1 MTFVRFM
8 VHFASLADPRVERT
22 RHHGLRELVFMTVL
36 AVVCGEESWDDTADF
51 ASERKDW
58 RGTLLNLPHG
68 TPCADTFRRVW
79 SAIDPKQFNAC
90 FTQWL
95 QSPRAGTDGKLVAI
109 DGKTLRGSGTPGR
122 PPLHMV
128 SAWVLENNL
137 IFGQVATHQKSN
149 EITAIPELLETLDLK
164 GATVNIDAMGCQKTI
179 AKKILEKKASYL
191 LAVKGNHPHPHEDI
205 KEYFDDAR
213 ISFVGDEDIDVD
225 KGHGRLE
232 WRRVRVCRDI
242 KWIDRSK
249 AFAKLSAIVEVEAR
263 RTFPNHS
270 TRDRRLYVTSS
281 TATAAVLA
289 RQIRGHWGIENKV
302 HWMLDVTLRED
313 GARPR
318 KDHAPEDVSVLRRLT
333 MNLLKQVAVPKK
345 PDISVRRKR
354 KRANRNVAFLQ
365 EVLLAAY
372 AEN

>member
-1 MTFVRFM
+1 
-8 VHFASLADPRVERT
+8 
-22 RHHGLRELVFMTVL
+22 MTVL
-36 AVVCGEESWDDTADF
+36 AVVCGEESWDDIADF
-51 ASERKDW
+51 ASEREDW
-58 RGTLLNLPHG
+58 LGTFLNLPHG

-90 FTQWL
+90 FTQWV
-95 QSPRAGTDGKLVAI
+95 QSLCEGTEGKLVAI
-109 DGKTLRGSGTPGR
+109 DGKTLRGSGTAER

-128 SAWVLENNL
+128 SAWVMENNL
-137 IFGQVATHQKSN
+137 ILGQVATDHKSN

-164 GATVNIDAMGCQKTI
+164 GATVSIDAMGCQKTI
-179 AKKILEKKASYL
+179 AAKILEKKASYL
-191 LAVKGNHPHPHEDI
+191 LAVKGNHPHLQEDI

-242 KWIDRSK
+242 GWLDGAK
-249 AFAKLSAIVEVEAR
+249 AFPKLSAIVEVEAR
-263 RTFPNHS
+263 RTFPDHS

-281 TATAAVLA
+281 AATAAVLA

-302 HWMLDVTLRED
+302 HWMLDVTFRED

-318 KDHAPEDVSVLRRLT
+318 KDHAPENLSILRRLT

-354 KRANRNVAFLQ
+354 KRANRNDAFLK
-365 EVLLAAY
+365 EVLLAAF